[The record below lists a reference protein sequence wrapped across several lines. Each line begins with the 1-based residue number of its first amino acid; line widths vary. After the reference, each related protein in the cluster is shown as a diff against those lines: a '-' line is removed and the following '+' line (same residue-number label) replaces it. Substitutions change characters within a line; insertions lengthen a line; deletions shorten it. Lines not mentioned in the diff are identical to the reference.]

1 MDRTLPNFSKT
12 QWAFLAVLAIFDSS
26 IPIETACRLAPLSPG
41 SLLDILKKG
50 KAADLILE
58 YDGNRFSLSDNIH
71 PAAIEKIRAINT
83 DDKLSAMVNH
93 IEKLGLINQIKPD
106 VILHLEKKTDKESK
120 AARAYFDLAENALQ
134 KDKMEEAMVLVEKT
148 IQLLKPALENDKNH
162 ALFVSA
168 VLLLSQIRYCLGKK
182 LGEIPDYLG
191 QARYIAEKLGDKR
204 SLAIIGLHLGRL
216 YYLGAKISDA
226 ASTLSLWLEAVEE
239 LGDKDIQLRA
249 AEFHGIFY
257 YIQGMHIEAAEYF
270 DMAIQNEKKWAN
282 NLISPLTPAFFSFSA
297 TCIGQ
302 LNRAIGVLESNWR
315 WARQEKHYK
324 SMASHYQ
331 ATLGYVLLIMGEKE
345 KAGTH
350 LTEALKE
357 AHLHQNILAIL
368 LCQLALAYSK
378 YLENNIKTAYQLTV
392 EAITYANESGIK
404 IRHYPLPIFLELLYE
419 FDRLHYD
426 PVPQFE
432 FKSEMHKLLN
442 GPNIHLKGVALRF
455 QGKAMVAKGED
466 DDQVYATLMM
476 SKDYLTRSGDTLELA
491 RTRLEMVKVMIRRQ
505 DFDSAKK
512 LSLKAWKGLSGFG
525 SFFSRTHYYF

>member
-1 MDRTLPNFSKT
+1 
-12 QWAFLAVLAIFDSS
+12 
-26 IPIETACRLAPLSPG
+26 
-41 SLLDILKKG
+41 
-50 KAADLILE
+50 
-58 YDGNRFSLSDNIH
+58 
-71 PAAIEKIRAINT
+71 
-83 DDKLSAMVNH
+83 
-93 IEKLGLINQIKPD
+93 
-106 VILHLEKKTDKESK
+106 
-120 AARAYFDLAENALQ
+120 
-134 KDKMEEAMVLVEKT
+134 
-148 IQLLKPALENDKNH
+148 
-162 ALFVSA
+162 
-168 VLLLSQIRYCLGKK
+168 
-182 LGEIPDYLG
+182 
-191 QARYIAEKLGDKR
+191 
-204 SLAIIGLHLGRL
+204 
-216 YYLGAKISDA
+216 
-226 ASTLSLWLEAVEE
+226 
-239 LGDKDIQLRA
+239 
-249 AEFHGIFY
+249 
-257 YIQGMHIEAAEYF
+257 
-270 DMAIQNEKKWAN
+270 
-282 NLISPLTPAFFSFSA
+282 
-297 TCIGQ
+297 
-302 LNRAIGVLESNWR
+302 
-315 WARQEKHYK
+315 
-324 SMASHYQ
+324 MASHYQ

-512 LSLKAWKGLSGFG
+512 VIPESLEGVIRLWFI
-525 SFFSRTHYYF
+525 FFPGHTIISN